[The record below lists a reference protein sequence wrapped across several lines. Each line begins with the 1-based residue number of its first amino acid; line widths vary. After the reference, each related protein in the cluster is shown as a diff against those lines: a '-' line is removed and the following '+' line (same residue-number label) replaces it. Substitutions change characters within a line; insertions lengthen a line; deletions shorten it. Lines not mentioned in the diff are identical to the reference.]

1 MLMFFDILMHVRVP
15 VYMLMQTF
23 ARCKLIVLTINLEL
37 NPLDY
42 VYQAIGCG
50 ISLLDEESAEAQY
63 ILKYIYS
70 SCKLNT

>member
-1 MLMFFDILMHVRVP
+1 M
-15 VYMLMQTF
+15 
-23 ARCKLIVLTINLEL
+23 TIDLEL

-70 SCKLNT
+70 SCKLNTL